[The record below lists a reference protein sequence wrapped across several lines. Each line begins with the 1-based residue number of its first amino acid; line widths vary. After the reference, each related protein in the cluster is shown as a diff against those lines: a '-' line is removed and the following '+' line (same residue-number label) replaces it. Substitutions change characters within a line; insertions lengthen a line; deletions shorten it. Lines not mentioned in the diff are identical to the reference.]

1 MTKPTGIITAKEA
14 VELSDAWTKLRQDAN
29 NIAAGQEDNRSS
41 WFSIDDME
49 AFIKMIKEE
58 NPSVNGV
65 RCYLGVNQIS
75 KINPKGLTTVL
86 MVPTEEKEG
95 KNIDISEAYGMD
107 RGQIGIP
114 PGEGYPN

>member
-29 NIAAGQEDNRSS
+29 NTAAGQEDNRSS

-58 NPSVNGV
+58 NPFVNGV

-75 KINPKGLTTVL
+75 KINPNGLTTVL
-86 MVPTEEKEG
+86 MVPTESKGG
-95 KNIDISEAYGMD
+95 KNQDIIDANGMD
-107 RGQIGIP
+107 RGDAGMP
-114 PGEGYPN
+114 PGQGYPN